1 MISPQFGMVPP
12 LLTAALRARAIL
24 LWAVPAPLMA
34 AGGALLAE
42 HPVHESAFFEP
53 LPVVL
58 TAARLPQPLQDA
70 PGAMTVLDRS
80 LIEATGYRDLPRLL
94 RFVPGMHIG
103 HERSHASW
111 ISYHGL
117 GLQFP
122 GEMQILVDGVASYVP
137 SNFGTIAW
145 SQLPIFL
152 EEIER
157 IEVVRGAS
165 GNNFGSSALLGTINL
180 ITRSGA
186 ESPGAYVKFSAGDP
200 GIRDVVAGWAGG
212 AERWSLRVT
221 AGDRNDDGFRGL
233 MDDHRVQQFS
243 LRADAQPTAD
253 DRVMVRLG
261 STHQTAQ
268 RGYPDSPFDS
278 NALRTARD
286 RSHQLQLQW
295 RRTTAPDREWV
306 VDFLY
311 HALDNND
318 AWFADA
324 GAAFAPIPLSRN
336 RKVERT
342 ALEIQRRD
350 RWSDSVR
357 GVWGI
362 EAAHDETRAPASY
375 FSRDVIHERDY
386 RLFSNI
392 EWQARASL
400 TVNLGL
406 AAEKHVDDGWRLS
419 PRLYANAHLTEN
431 DTLRFGVSRAWR
443 APITFE
449 RFGDIH
455 VFDPASGVLVAR
467 PYVRNPDLRQ
477 TRADTIEMGYLRQFG
492 GGRHM
497 LDLRVF
503 EERLHDLLVRRQ
515 ITLSPAPALQTVI
528 PSTQPANLDHTLVL
542 HGAELQLVTRPS
554 RNSKVRLAWSLIDRH
569 AQDATVESG
578 IAPYTAHLSW
588 QQHWPDKWTSF
599 VSVTRVAAV
608 ASGDSFVASG
618 RYVVDAFT
626 AIDLALSRRFTLA
639 GHDARFTLSALNVGP
654 RHQEIADPAIQR
666 VRGDEPANRVS
677 RQVYAGIEVRF

>member
-1 MISPQFGMVPP
+1 MHPTLFA
-12 LLTAALRARAIL
+12 AALRARAIFMRL
-24 LWAVPAPLMA
+24 LPAPLMVVS
-34 AGGALLAE
+34 GALLAD
-42 HPVHESAFFEP
+42 HPVQEDAYFEP

-58 TAARLPQPLQDA
+58 TAARLPQALQDA

-94 RFVPGMHIG
+94 RFVPGMHVG
-103 HERSHASW
+103 YERSHASW

-117 GLQFP
+117 GLRFP
-122 GEMQILVDGVASYVP
+122 GEMQILVDGMASYVP

-152 EEIER
+152 DEIER

-186 ESPGAYVKFSAGDP
+186 ESPGAHVELIAGDP
-200 GIRDVVAGWAGG
+200 GIRDLTAGWAGG
-212 AERWSLRVT
+212 AEHWSLRFT

-233 MDDHRVQQFS
+233 MDDHRLQQFS

-253 DRVMVRLG
+253 DHVMIRIG
-261 STHQTAQ
+261 STRQTAQ

-278 NALRTARD
+278 NAPRTARD
-286 RSHQLQLQW
+286 RSHQFQAQW

-306 VDFLY
+306 VNFQY

-324 GAAFAPIPLSRN
+324 GPAFALIPLSRD
-336 RKVERT
+336 REVQRT
-342 ALEIQRRD
+342 AIEVQRRD

-357 GVWGI
+357 GVWGV
-362 EAAHDETRAPASY
+362 EATHHETRAPMSY
-375 FSRDVIHERDY
+375 FGRDVIRERNY
-386 RLFSNI
+386 RVFGNI
-392 EWQARASL
+392 EWQARAPL
-400 TVNLGL
+400 TGNLGL

-419 PRLYANAHLTEN
+419 PRLYANYRLADT

-449 RFGDIH
+449 RFGDIR
-455 VFDPASGVLVAR
+455 VFDPATGVLVAR
-467 PYVRNPDLRQ
+467 PYVRNPDLRP
-477 TRADTIEMGYLRQFG
+477 TRADTVELGYLKQFG
-492 GGRHM
+492 GGRHL
-497 LDLRVF
+497 LDLRIF
-503 EERLHDLLVRRQ
+503 EERLRNLLVRRP
-515 ITLSPAPALQTVI
+515 ITLSPAPALQALI
-528 PSTQPANLDHTLVL
+528 PSTQAENLDQTLVL
-542 HGAELQLVTRPS
+542 HGAELQLVARPW
-554 RNSKVRLAWSLIDRH
+554 RDGEVRLAWSLIEN
-569 AQDATVESG
+569 DAPDAEIGSA

-588 QQHWPDKWTSF
+588 QQHWPGQWTSF
-599 VSVTRVAAV
+599 VGVTRVAAV
-608 ASGDSFVASG
+608 ASGDSFVDSG

-626 AIDLALSRRFTLA
+626 TIDLSLSRRFSLG

-654 RHQEIADPAIQR
+654 RHQEVADPAIQR

-677 RQVYAGIEVRF
+677 RQVYAGLEVRF

>member
-1 MISPQFGMVPP
+1 MHPA
-12 LLTAALRARAIL
+12 LLAAALRTRTLIL
-24 LWAVPAPLMA
+24 QLLPAPLILA
-34 AGGALLAE
+34 SGTLLAE
-42 HPVHESAFFEP
+42 GTAQEGAFFEP

-58 TAARLPQPLQDA
+58 TPARLPQPLQDA

-80 LIEATGYRDLPRLL
+80 LIDATGYRDLPRLL

-103 HERSHASW
+103 YERSHATW

-117 GLQFP
+117 GLSFP

-152 EEIER
+152 DELER

-186 ESPGAYVKFSAGDP
+186 ESPGAHVELTAGDP
-200 GIRDVVAGWAGG
+200 GIADVVAGWAGG
-212 AERWSLRVT
+212 ADRWSLRVT

-243 LRADAQPTAD
+243 LRADAQPTVD
-253 DRVMVRLG
+253 DHVTIRLG
-261 STHQTAQ
+261 STRQTAQ
-268 RGYPDSPFDS
+268 RGYADSPFDS

-286 RSHQLQLQW
+286 RSHQFQIQW
-295 RRTTAPDREWV
+295 RRTTAPDREW
-306 VDFLY
+306 LLSLQY

-324 GAAFAPIPLSRN
+324 GPTYAPIPLSRD
-336 RKVERT
+336 RKVQRT
-342 ALEIQRRD
+342 TIELQRRN
-350 RWSDSVR
+350 RWSDRVR
-357 GVWGI
+357 GVWGV
-362 EAAHDETRAPASY
+362 EATHSETRAPASY

-392 EWQARASL
+392 EWQARAPL

-419 PRLYANAHLTEN
+419 PRLYANYHLADT
-431 DTLRFGVSRAWR
+431 DTLRVGVSRAWR

-449 RFGDIH
+449 RFGDIR

-477 TRADTIEMGYLRQFG
+477 TRADTIELGYLRQFG
-492 GGRHM
+492 GGRHQ
-497 LDLRVF
+497 LDLRLF
-503 EERLHDLLVRRQ
+503 EERLHDLLVRR
-515 ITLSPAPALQTVI
+515 TAEVSPAPVLQALI
-528 PSTQPANLDHTLVL
+528 PSTQAANLDRTLVL
-542 HGAELQLVTRPS
+542 HGAELQLLTRPW
-554 RNSKVRLAWSLIDRH
+554 RRGEVRLSWSVIDRN
-569 AQDATVESG
+569 AWDTAIESG

-588 QQHWPDKWTSF
+588 QQHWPEQWTSF

-608 ASGDSFVASG
+608 ASGDSFIASG
-618 RYVVDAFT
+618 RYVVDALT
-626 AIDLALSRRFTLA
+626 AIDLALSRRFTLG

-654 RHQEIADPAIQR
+654 RHQEVADPAIQR
-666 VRGDEPANRVS
+666 VRGPEPVNRLS
-677 RQVYAGIEVRF
+677 RQVYAGLEVRF